1 MSLQRNL
8 PKRRFISTN
17 TYDDQ
22 APTSLDAVLDDATFI
37 GNHARPVPVSPSYFS
52 RQAEFQDLYLR
63 LVALSH
69 KYASMPTVPAEQR
82 QRVAW
87 RNRFDYRL
95 TIGETVKASD
105 YKKCLAMVKRLHAI
119 HPTLRTD
126 EIEVAMQHFKKPV
139 QPGDNVATPRPVD
152 EHGRGLGVG
161 RRKSSTARA
170 WLVEG
175 TGEIQING
183 KSLADAFGRIH
194 DRESAT
200 WALRATERLDKYN
213 VWAVISGGGTT
224 GQAEA
229 MTLACAKALMVHE
242 PDLKPALRRGVFQLR
257 SLPILGLRMTNRSYF
272 SWLHHS
278 RRKEGRTQVAW
289 SPQGEKVANLG
300 QKITLRHTVDG

>member
-1 MSLQRNL
+1 MAAIPLMYGRRAGWVANLQARL
-8 PKRRFISTN
+8 TELKLGHCCTSSQRGHPRRRFISTATHDN
-17 TYDDQ
+17 QTP
-22 APTSLDAVLDDATFI
+22 ATLDAVLNDATFM
-37 GNHARPVPVSPSYFS
+37 GRNARPLPVSPSYFS

-69 KYASMPTVPAEQR
+69 KYASMPRVSAEKR

-95 TIGETVKASD
+95 TIGETIKASD
-105 YKKCLAMVKRLHAI
+105 YKRCLTMVKNLQNI
-119 HPTLRTD
+119 HPTLRTE
-126 EIEVAMQHFKKPV
+126 EIELAIRDFKRTV
-139 QPGDNVATPRPVD
+139 QPGDNVARPRAVD
-152 EHGRGLGVG
+152 EHGRALGVG

-175 TGEIQING
+175 TGEVQING
-183 KSLADAFGRIH
+183 KTLADAFGRIH

-229 MTLACAKALMVHE
+229 MTLAVAKALMVHE
-242 PDLKPALRRGVFQLR
+242 PDLKPALRRGVLPPEIL
-257 SLPILGLRMTNRSYF
+257 SLP
-272 SWLHHS
+272 H
-278 RRKEGRTQVAW
+278 V
-289 SPQGEKVANLG
+289 
-300 QKITLRHTVDG
+300 